1 MWTKTKVR
9 GTKCQNIWVS
19 ETIFLVFST
28 IGALVVIT
36 VKGYPVHSIPSPV
49 THFAHCSSARS
60 NSVLTF
66 PKIVSRQIVWNACT
80 WFPEIGTTL
89 MTLPSLFPSL
99 PAPVLSSATQI
110 ICRAVS
116 KRSDHITSTWVAFFP
131 SFPQHSYVIH
141 QGWTRKLF
149 FSRSGAGRGGARPTS
164 MGQAGNTN
172 LPRGGEGVKIC
183 RKMALIVM
191 EYSTVKWQ

>member
-1 MWTKTKVR
+1 MGSFKGGFFRHRVR
-9 GTKCQNIWVS
+9 VRVTVRLTNQMNFWKNFTWPS
-19 ETIFLVFST
+19 TPPPSFSKNY
-28 IGALVVIT
+28 IAFFYEG
-36 VKGYPVHSIPSPV
+36 
-49 THFAHCSSARS
+49 
-60 NSVLTF
+60 
-66 PKIVSRQIVWNACT
+66 QIVWNACT

-164 MGQAGNTN
+164 MG
-172 LPRGGEGVKIC
+172 RGGEHPPPPGRGRGQNLPQDGTYSNGVFD
-183 RKMALIVM
+183 
-191 EYSTVKWQ
+191 S